1 MNKTI
6 KWRTC
11 EGKIFLNTVYVIF
24 EIIWCDL
31 SLAECIERSRLKIK
45 FDACPC
51 DPNCK

>member
-1 MNKTI
+1 MNKTNGVHVRV
-6 KWRTC
+6 KS
-11 EGKIFLNTVYVIF
+11 FLKNVYVIF

-31 SLAECIERSRLKIK
+31 SLAECIEKSRLTIK